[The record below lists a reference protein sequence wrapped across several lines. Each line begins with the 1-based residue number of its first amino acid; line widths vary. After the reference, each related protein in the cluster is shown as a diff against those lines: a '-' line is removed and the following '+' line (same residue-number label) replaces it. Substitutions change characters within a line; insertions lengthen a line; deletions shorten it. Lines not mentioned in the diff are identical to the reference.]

1 MNIGKAIKDLRKQ
14 CGFNQVEFANKCGLS
29 QSYLSSIEK
38 GNKEPTLSLLK
49 QISSALSMP
58 MPILVFLSLDKED
71 VSQPKRGAFELLEPT
86 LKSLISE
93 IFLTGNSNLEKAN

>member
-14 CGFNQVEFANKCGLS
+14 SGFKQVEFADKCGLS

-58 MPILVFLSLDKED
+58 MPILVFLSLDKDD
-71 VSQPKRGAFELLEPT
+71 VSRKKRDAFELLEPT
-86 LKSLISE
+86 LKSLISDL
-93 IFLTGNSNLEKAN
+93 FLTDNTNLEKAN